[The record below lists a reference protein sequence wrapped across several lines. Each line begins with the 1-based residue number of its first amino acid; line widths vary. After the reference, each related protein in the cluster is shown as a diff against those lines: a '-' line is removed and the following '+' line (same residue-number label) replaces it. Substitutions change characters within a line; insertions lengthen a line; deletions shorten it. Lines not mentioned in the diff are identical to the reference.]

1 MSIDIRIDSYDISD
15 MDERLDRAFDIRNG
29 WGTDAVSD
37 DNIMCTDNL
46 GHFPQGSI
54 HAVIQNQQC
63 QIFDQQDK
71 IDSLQGQLNNLIS
84 IVRKIDGTVFEIT
97 DALDSVGKNF
107 FAIGMKQNSKANAE
121 VK

>member
-29 WGTDAVSD
+29 WGTEAVSD
-37 DNIMCTDNL
+37 DNIMLTDNL
-46 GHFPQGSI
+46 GRFPQGSV
-54 HAVIQNQQC
+54 HAVMQTQQA
-63 QIFDQQDK
+63 QIEDQQALILAQQDK
-71 IDSLQGQLNNLIS
+71 FDTMVKHIKKLES
-84 IVRKIDGTVFEIT
+84 TVFEIT

>member
-29 WGTDAVSD
+29 WGADAVSD

-71 IDSLQGQLNNLIS
+71 IDRLIKG
-84 IVRKIDGTVFEIT
+84 IQKLERTVFEIT

-107 FAIGMKQNSKANAE
+107 FAIGMHQNSKANAE